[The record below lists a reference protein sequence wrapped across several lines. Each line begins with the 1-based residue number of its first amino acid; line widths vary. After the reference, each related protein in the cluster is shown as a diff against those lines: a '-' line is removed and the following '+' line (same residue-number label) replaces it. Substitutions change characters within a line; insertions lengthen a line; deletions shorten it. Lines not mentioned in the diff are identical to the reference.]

1 LEHGLQEGPGPGQL
15 GVQDDDGGS
24 HGVAPPQLL
33 YEVVEA
39 LFSATNDH
47 MVCQL
52 SNLFSAS
59 HLQWKCHTDEAH
71 INGSSNQ
78 SVCLYGRITQW
89 IDKSTNKQT
98 FVYVFF

>member
-15 GVQDDDGGS
+15 GVQDDNGGS

-52 SNLFSAS
+52 TNLVSAS
-59 HLQWKCHTDEAH
+59 HLQCMCHTNKAH
-71 INGSSNQ
+71 NAESSN
-78 SVCLYGRITQW
+78 
-89 IDKSTNKQT
+89 
-98 FVYVFF
+98 